1 MAWKAKP
8 FFQCAA
14 LAGSAF
20 VIGLSGAVMPGP
32 VLAATIPAAFNRG
45 FWAGPLIVAGHAVVE
60 IGLVLL
66 VASSVGHFL
75 RREDSP
81 AVRWIS
87 LVGGFMLLL
96 MGGMMLR
103 DVPRLSLQFTGQ
115 GASPLGWSPFWAGLV
130 CSVTNPYF
138 TLWWATIGLGLLTQ
152 SLRTLGW
159 PGLMVFYSGHVLA
172 DLAWYSSI
180 AGAIVWGQAHLND
193 TLYRSLVGLCAGAL
207 LFFGGRFIW
216 EGRRRQSA
224 LKVPAG

>member
-1 MAWKAKP
+1 
-8 FFQCAA
+8 
-14 LAGSAF
+14 
-20 VIGLSGAVMPGP
+20 MPGP
-32 VLAATIPAAFNRG
+32 VLAATIPAALTRG

-60 IGLVLL
+60 VGLVTLG
-66 VASSVGHFL
+66 ASSLGLLRSL

-87 LVGGFMLLL
+87 LVGGLMLLL

-103 DVPRLSLQFTGQ
+103 DVPRLSLKLSGNGT
-115 GASPLGWSPFWAGLV
+115 APLGWSPFWAGAV

-159 PGLMVFYSGHVLA
+159 PGVMVFYSGHVLA
-172 DLAWYSSI
+172 DLGWYSSV
-180 AGAIVWGQAHLND
+180 AGAMVWGQGYLND

-207 LFFGGRFIW
+207 LFFGGRFVR
-216 EGRRRQSA
+216 EGWRRRASLTA
-224 LKVPAG
+224 PDG